1 MTTIKEIL
9 QGTFLHKKWWNYYGD
24 FFPQDIFS
32 SDSNGCKDF
41 VKKFFNKSGKA
52 ELFCCAKSLGHPL
65 STERWE
71 HIVYVFLLGIYVYR
85 TSSYKKTID
94 EEIDKLKKRLNGKSD
109 IEFAFIWFLI
119 CLSHD
124 LFCSSENDL
133 QRLPFL
139 DTEKY
144 KLRGI
149 YSVPKLFRK
158 LPIRYYFY
166 RRLQGKND
174 HGVYAGLKMYR
185 KLCNIRKEQK
195 KYKNSCS
202 PDSPLNWDKS
212 LEKVYNYAAWIVTCH
227 NMWFMHDDEK
237 DEASDCTLYKS
248 FGLDELIL
256 SDNGEKYKKECRKYP
271 IFRLFCII
279 DTIEVIK
286 KVGSEELENIGMDV
300 TENTITID
308 VSKSKEKEKL
318 KDKIMS
324 LNSWIVDVQG
334 KEDYT
339 FKINL

>member
-1 MTTIKEIL
+1 MSTIKEIL
-9 QGTFLHKKWWNYYGD
+9 QKTFQHEEWWNYYGED
-24 FFPQDIFS
+24 FPHDIFS
-32 SDSNGCKDF
+32 SEECKEF
-41 VKKFFNKSGKA
+41 VKKFFSKSGKA
-52 ELFCCAKSLGHPL
+52 ELFLCAKSLVHPL

-85 TSSYKKTID
+85 TSSCKSTID
-94 EEIDKLKKRLNGKSD
+94 EEIDKLKKQLKEKSD

-124 LFCSSENDL
+124 LYCSSENDL

-139 DTEKY
+139 DIEKY

-149 YSVPKLFRK
+149 QGVPKLFRK

-174 HGVYAGLKMYR
+174 HGVYAGLTMYR
-185 KLCNIRKEQK
+185 ELCNIRKGQEN
-195 KYKNSCS
+195 YKTSYS
-202 PDSPLNWDKS
+202 PDSPLNWNKS

-227 NMWFMHDDEK
+227 NMWFKHANEK
-237 DEASDCTLYKS
+237 DEALDCTLYKL

-256 SDNGEKYKKECRKYP
+256 ADNGEKYKKECRKYP

-286 KVGSEELENIGMDV
+286 TVRSTEGLENISMDV
-300 TENTITID
+300 TENMITID
-308 VSKSKEKEKL
+308 VSKSENEETL

-324 LNSWIVDVQG
+324 MNNWIVDVQEEG
-334 KEDYT
+334 DYT